1 MAEGDVFI
9 NGLGPGVP
17 QWSTEA
23 TLNQVK
29 AILQK
34 ENMLTQQVVK
44 SIEALAKGD
53 ATARK
58 QVAQST
64 QQAAQENAKATQ
76 ELVGTVKESVAEEKK
91 SFNIFSNIS
100 KGISR
105 LIQQEQLSQEFEKSR
120 ARKLESILEKK
131 NLAAGMDPAQ
141 ARQKAKFDAVT
152 QGVKDGGMP
161 GFTDLLGAAA
171 KLSVA
176 SEGFNAFLGQGFE
189 DRFNLANEIRQSG
202 LMAGLDMASSG
213 VQGFAETVR
222 NSNFTLGQAA
232 EFVKTFSRAVGI
244 TGVEA
249 ALDFVNSMAY
259 TRFEEDGTRISGM
272 MEKFGMDFR
281 QVSIMSGEY
290 LDSLRSANML
300 GQLTER
306 QMQQGMT
313 DFMEGVQAT
322 SNVLKISLEESAKMI
337 SDRLQRDDIAGFL
350 ALMDDQKRQQTQ
362 AALANVGLNDG
373 SAIGEAI
380 IKRIAMGGQGFLL
393 SDERAQLMQTGQGQE
408 LVRLIEQVGMV
419 ADSGGDVQ
427 AAVAEFMQG
436 AGQMVDSNQGSEATN
451 ALMARNFGNLQK
463 MFTEIQQFR
472 ATTDDITK
480 GAQELT
486 EPDKAQVLKDD
497 IQRRAVVTIEGLVTT
512 QMPAFADTL
521 KDLNR
526 VNSDTITLLDKT
538 GQNLAPLA
546 SAFTEGAGL
555 VTETTRKLVNSILFL
570 GEKVTGATNSVFEGA
585 SEFTGFDQTGIG
597 LRTQDAG
604 EAINTEKSQEQSN
617 QQLDI
622 KTGRERLEDSG
633 GVLSFLDNDAENMF
647 DEIISA
653 LARGPNADL
662 SSEASELASLIGF
675 NDFNNNFEANQ
686 KALLDAIE
694 AVKTTDE
701 FKAEGGQEK
710 LQKLI
715 EAITMLDGTY
725 KSIPLIRGEEK
736 TARMNE
742 ENIADREKLIGK
754 IEQLISTIK
763 NE

>member
-34 ENMLTQQVVK
+34 ENMLTQQVVR
-44 SIEALAKGD
+44 SLQALAKGD

-152 QGVKDGGMP
+152 QGVKEGGMP

-171 KLSVA
+171 KLTVA
-176 SEGFNAFLGQGFE
+176 AEGFNAFLGQGFE

-380 IKRIAMGGQGFLL
+380 IKRIAMGGQGFLV

-436 AGQMVDSNQGSEATN
+436 AGQMVDSNQGNEATN

-463 MFTEIQQFR
+463 IFTEAQQFR
-472 ATTDDITK
+472 ATTDDITA

-521 KDLNR
+521 KD
-526 VNSDTITLLDKT
+526 
-538 GQNLAPLA
+538 
-546 SAFTEGAGL
+546 
-555 VTETTRKLVNSILFL
+555 
-570 GEKVTGATNSVFEGA
+570 
-585 SEFTGFDQTGIG
+585 
-597 LRTQDAG
+597 
-604 EAINTEKSQEQSN
+604 
-617 QQLDI
+617 
-622 KTGRERLEDSG
+622 
-633 GVLSFLDNDAENMF
+633 
-647 DEIISA
+647 
-653 LARGPNADL
+653 
-662 SSEASELASLIGF
+662 
-675 NDFNNNFEANQ
+675 
-686 KALLDAIE
+686 
-694 AVKTTDE
+694 
-701 FKAEGGQEK
+701 
-710 LQKLI
+710 
-715 EAITMLDGTY
+715 
-725 KSIPLIRGEEK
+725 
-736 TARMNE
+736 
-742 ENIADREKLIGK
+742 
-754 IEQLISTIK
+754 
-763 NE
+763 